1 MYGLNKRCAMLV
13 NTTSL
18 NSSVLVVDD
27 DIEALAEMADA
38 LLDYGLEVYTASNE
52 EMALKLAYEH
62 RPEFILMDYL
72 LRGSTGTDAVK
83 AIHKHLPNTQVI
95 MISGFED
102 LGSVVSTT
110 TSGVIA
116 VLKKPLSIDSIGRF
130 ISNRLEI
137 KNKELKS
144 LKP

>member
-1 MYGLNKRCAMLV
+1 V
-13 NTTSL
+13 
-18 NSSVLVVDD
+18 
-27 DIEALAEMADA
+27 ADA
-38 LLDYGLEVYTASNE
+38 LLGYGLEVYTASNE

-102 LGSVVSTT
+102 LCSEYHEQGC
-110 TSGVIA
+110 
-116 VLKKPLSIDSIGRF
+116 
-130 ISNRLEI
+130 NRRSQETPFDRQYWPI
-137 KNKELKS
+137 
-144 LKP
+144 